1 MEFAVTVAAETADK
15 DVVPDKVVIPD
26 TVKLVVVNTAA
37 VALPETIRLPPT
49 VAFLVT
55 PNPPVVLMDPVFTD
69 VLSVELT
76 IVKIPVM
83 LVAPETTAFPT
94 MDMLFTVV
102 LPVTFKVAPMFTLF
116 ETPSPPVVTKLPV
129 KLEVDSAIDVTVNAP
144 IVPVDAVSELRDAVD
159 IVAVPVIV
167 AFAMVTF
174 VLLMLVA
181 VNPEIVDVVAFKIDE
196 VMVPAFN
203 VVFTVIELM
212 LAVFNVELPLTVS
225 LFPT

>member
-116 ETPSPPVVTKLPV
+116 ETIQIIGRRPLVT
-129 KLEVDSAIDVTVNAP
+129 
-144 IVPVDAVSELRDAVD
+144 
-159 IVAVPVIV
+159 
-167 AFAMVTF
+167 
-174 VLLMLVA
+174 
-181 VNPEIVDVVAFKIDE
+181 
-196 VMVPAFN
+196 
-203 VVFTVIELM
+203 
-212 LAVFNVELPLTVS
+212 
-225 LFPT
+225 